1 METSLDNLLATF
13 RSKYWWEIPENFVIF
28 DLETTGLNV
37 KKDRILEIGAIHVNK
52 KDFLASGKVDTFECF
67 VKQDSPIPL
76 ESQEIHH
83 ITDEMVANG
92 LSEHEALTK
101 FFRFCDRKWLLS
113 YNSPFDVGFL
123 LNTGK
128 RCNYPV
134 ELEDLE
140 SVEDIYKLAKKY
152 INKGLVAN
160 KKLHT
165 IAEVIG
171 IKNTNPHRALGD
183 ALTSVYV
190 YIFLK
195 QLEFQ
200 EVNWES
206 IDAAKRLAAIT
217 GKDEAQTIEKY
228 LTDIYS
234 KINSYKP

>member
-1 METSLDNLLATF
+1 VESSLEDLLTTF

-28 DLETTGLNV
+28 DLETTGLNA
-37 KKDRILEIGAIHVNK
+37 KKDRILEIGAIHINK
-52 KDFLASGKVDTFECF
+52 KDFLATGKVDTFECF
-67 VKQDSPIPL
+67 IKQDSPIPL

-83 ITDEMVANG
+83 ITDEMVVNG
-92 LSEHEALTK
+92 YSEHEALTK
-101 FFRFCDRKWLLS
+101 FFRFCDKKWLLS

-123 LNTGK
+123 LSTGK

-152 INKGLVAN
+152 ISKGLVAN

-200 EVNWES
+200 DMHSDSLEAV
-206 IDAAKRLAAIT
+206 KRMAQVT
-217 GKDEAQTIEKY
+217 GHNETKSAETYILNY
-228 LTDIYS
+228 YS
-234 KINSYKP
+234 KIK

>member
-1 METSLDNLLATF
+1 METSLEDLLTTF
-13 RSKYWWEIPENFVIF
+13 RNKFWWEIPENFVIF
-28 DLETTGLNV
+28 DVETTGLNV

-52 KDFLASGKVDTFECF
+52 KDFLATGKVDTFECF

-128 RCNYPV
+128 RCNYPA
-134 ELEDLE
+134 ELEDLK
-140 SVEDIYKLAKKY
+140 SVEDIYKLARKY

-171 IKNTNPHRALGD
+171 VKNSNPHRALGD

-200 EVNWES
+200 DIHFDFIQTS
-206 IDAAKRLAAIT
+206 KRLAAAT
-217 GKDEAQTIEKY
+217 GQNESQILDNYISHY
-228 LTDIYS
+228 YS
-234 KINSYKP
+234 KINKI

>member
-1 METSLDNLLATF
+1 MEHALQNLLATF
-13 RSKYWWEIPENFVIF
+13 RTKYWWEIPGDFVIF
-28 DLETTGLNV
+28 DLETTGLNA

-52 KDFLASGKVDTFECF
+52 TDFLATGKIDTFECF
-67 VKQDSPIPL
+67 IKQHAPIPL

-83 ITDEMVANG
+83 ITDEMVATG
-92 LSEHEALTK
+92 LSEYEALSK
-101 FFRFCDRKWLLS
+101 FFRFCDRKWMLS

-123 LNTGK
+123 LSTGK

-140 SVEDIYKLAKKY
+140 SVEDIYKLARKY
-152 INKGLVAN
+152 INKGLVPN

-171 IKNTNPHRALGD
+171 VNNSNPHRALGD
-183 ALTSVYV
+183 ALTSFYV

-200 EVNWES
+200 DMHFDYIKTAKQMAIVTGQNES
-206 IDAAKRLAAIT
+206 ETL
-217 GKDEAQTIEKY
+217 EK
-228 LTDIYS
+228 LIAHHYS
-234 KINSYKP
+234 KINDL

>member
-1 METSLDNLLATF
+1 MKSSLEDLLITF

-28 DLETTGLNV
+28 DLETTGLNA
-37 KKDRILEIGAIHVNK
+37 KKDRILEIGAIHINK
-52 KDFLASGKVDTFECF
+52 KDFLATGKVNTFECF
-67 VKQDSPIPL
+67 IKQDSPIPL

-83 ITDEMVANG
+83 ITDEMVVNG
-92 LSEHEALTK
+92 YSEHEALTK
-101 FFRFCDRKWLLS
+101 FFRFCDKKWLLS

-123 LNTGK
+123 LSTGK

-200 EVNWES
+200 DMHSDSLEAV
-206 IDAAKRLAAIT
+206 KRMARVT
-217 GKDEAQTIEKY
+217 GHNETKSAETYILNY
-228 LTDIYS
+228 YS
-234 KINSYKP
+234 KIK